1 MADVLFGDYNPA
13 GKLSVTFY
21 KNDAQLPDYED
32 YSMKGRTYRYFND
45 ALFPFGYGLSYTT
58 FEMRNEKL
66 EMRDDGSCLVTVE
79 VANTGKRD
87 ATEIV
92 QVYVKNP
99 SDPDAPLKT
108 LRAFQRV
115 DLKAGQTKTVTLNL
129 ERNSFEFFDAE
140 TNTMRVKPGTYEVLC
155 GSSSLDKDLKKLTI
169 TIQ

>member
-1 MADVLFGDYNPA
+1 
-13 GKLSVTFY
+13 
-21 KNDAQLPDYED
+21 
-32 YSMKGRTYRYFND
+32 
-45 ALFPFGYGLSYTT
+45 
-58 FEMRNEKL
+58 MRN
-66 EMRDDGSCLVTVE
+66 DGCVLHVD

-87 ATEIV
+87 GTEIV

-99 SDPDAPLKT
+99 ADPDAPLKT

-115 DLKAGQTKTVTLNL
+115 SVKAGQTKTATLKL

-140 TNTMRVKPGTYEVLC
+140 TNTMRVKPGIYEVLC